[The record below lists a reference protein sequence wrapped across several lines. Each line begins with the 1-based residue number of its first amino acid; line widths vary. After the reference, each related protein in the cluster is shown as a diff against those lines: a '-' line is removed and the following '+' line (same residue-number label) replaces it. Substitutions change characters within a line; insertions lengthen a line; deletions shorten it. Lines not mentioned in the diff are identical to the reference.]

1 MEERKKRTNK
11 KKKGRGERKK
21 QGEGGQAYLYVHSVK
36 TIGWFLYISV
46 IKHCH
51 LLCWVYKKIVIFS
64 LFTLRFI
71 IQNLSIR
78 ERLRGGWGNSLKLEG
93 KEITY
98 KMNRGEQGGS
108 GSKIQ
113 SFKWT
118 FSLNDTK
125 VFLLQLRSMIC

>member
-1 MEERKKRTNK
+1 MWRNEKSERKKNR
-11 KKKGRGERKK
+11 GRCKQKK
-21 QGEGGQAYLYVHSVK
+21 QGEEGQAYLYLHSVK

-51 LLCWVYKKIVIFS
+51 LLCWVYIKIVIFS
-64 LFTLRFI
+64 LFTLRFSN
-71 IQNLSIR
+71 QGLSIR
-78 ERLRGGWGNSLKLEG
+78 ERLRGGWGNSLKLG
-93 KEITY
+93 RKGITY

-108 GSKIQ
+108 ESRIK

-125 VFLLQLRSMIC
+125 VFSLQLRSMIC